1 MKRKFSMEDLKD
13 IVILMMLA
21 KSAREGWLFVASLAQ
36 CRQCLFSLSGSLD

>member
-21 KSAREGWLFVASLAQ
+21 KSAREGWLFVSSLAQ
-36 CRQCLFSLSGSLD
+36 CKHCLRSVISSLD